1 MLSVFSENIGSI
13 AILLA
18 LALIIGLVA
27 FKVIRDK
34 KRGKSSCGCGCG
46 SCPMKDKCHPKDK

>member
-18 LALIIGLVA
+18 LALIIGFVA

-46 SCPMKDKCHPKDK
+46 SCPMKDKCHPKDR